1 MIQLYPSFFFK
12 AEVIYK
18 TFSPVPLADV
28 RNSFTG
34 EMTAKQDFERR
45 IAAKYNFYYKVD
57 ITQEMGVFTNNL
69 ISTLTILH
77 KPSSKRTR

>member
-69 ISTLTILH
+69 IDQARLPGGT
-77 KPSSKRTR
+77 